1 METLATPES
10 RVGKPQKRRTRAK
23 IALIAGAT
31 LIVAGVGVAGTAT
44 AQASDWL
51 GGVEYTQYFKNN
63 EGLCAINVS
72 YTDEIDKREINAL
85 LKFREKF
92 KNTKELMIIT
102 KDLEKREKKSKIKF
116 IPLWKW
122 LLG

>member
-63 EGLCAINVS
+63 EGLWGSYQKHDPEQGISQILMGYCSLKGGVRIEKAGSPEVHINDS
-72 YTDEIDKREINAL
+72 HEDYRLIWHYSCWR
-85 LKFREKF
+85 
-92 KNTKELMIIT
+92 
-102 KDLEKREKKSKIKF
+102 
-116 IPLWKW
+116 
-122 LLG
+122 